1 MLPPLDAPLPPIGI
15 RVASRGEVTVW
26 SGSGNAR
33 EVTGEVGGLDRPIML
48 HGARRRGSP
57 EVPVEGG
64 TGRAVVYPAASTLRE
79 EMAMSGQRLLAASG
93 QIPMAA
99 HIRSK
104 NRS

>member
-1 MLPPLDAPLPPIGI
+1 MTGTP
-15 RVASRGEVTVW
+15 ASRD
-26 SGSGNAR
+26 SILN
-33 EVTGEVGGLDRPIML
+33 
-48 HGARRRGSP
+48 
-57 EVPVEGG
+57 VPVEDG